1 MLAAVT
7 AAFHQV
13 LGPLHTDSITPEETE
28 ETGLRQVKGPS

>member
-7 AAFHQV
+7 AAFHQA
-13 LGPLHTDSITPEETE
+13 LGPLHTGSITPEEME